1 MRASPHLPASP
12 LHPSTIRGSFV
23 RPMSLLRRT
32 VLTLAFTASSAP
44 ALAADMPI
52 ALPIADDA
60 APPPAPCPP
69 PPPPGGAL
77 AAALEAE
84 AAWSDPPPGIDRA
97 PLFLKKAALARAELG
112 HKAHAAAYLRAY
124 LADGRADP
132 EAAALLRQLEAALVP
147 LEIVLQ
153 ADPKDT
159 PITVQ
164 VERDGGPADVLP
176 PLLLPLQRDQGD
188 SGEQRGELLLDAG
201 RWVVVV
207 QSDGY
212 YRGQEHDVTVLSGI
226 VPPPVEA
233 TLAGRDPRIIRLGVS
248 ASPFV
253 LGAVG
258 LGLLIGGQSQYRATL
273 REGEQA
279 CAGGPYQCRQLL
291 TRAVTLRSTGTALLG
306 ASLGVG
312 TALVSAQASTRRRRI
327 LLWGGESILGLG
339 AVIGGA
345 IGVNL
350 AARDFNSIPPVD
362 WSDPIYQGPAKSAA
376 ARHSG
381 AAFVLGYGATLFVY
395 SVYYLMR
402 DQVNGVRA
410 EQHRRRDRG
419 RPFAL
424 SPAGLAF

>member
-1 MRASPHLPASP
+1 LPAQTALRS
-12 LHPSTIRGSFV
+12 LKIRGSFAW
-23 RPMSLLRRT
+23 PMSLLRRT
-32 VLTLAFTASSAP
+32 ALTLVLATSSAP
-44 ALAADMPI
+44 VFAADMPI
-52 ALPIADDA
+52 ALPIGGDVAE
-60 APPPAPCPP
+60 PPPPCPP
-69 PPPPGGAL
+69 PTPPGGAL
-77 AAALEAE
+77 AVALEAE

-97 PLFLKKAALARAELG
+97 PHFLKKAAIARAELG

-132 EAAALLRQLEAALVP
+132 EAAALLRQLDAALVP

-159 PITVQ
+159 SITVQ
-164 VERDGGPADVLP
+164 VEREGGPADVLP
-176 PLLLPLQRDQGD
+176 PLLVPLQREGDD
-188 SGEQRGELLLDAG
+188 SGRQRGEILVDAG

-207 QSDGY
+207 PSDGY
-212 YRGQEHDVTVLSGI
+212 YRAQEVEVTVLRGI
-226 VPPPVEA
+226 APPPVEA
-233 TLAGRDPRIIRLGVS
+233 TLVGRDPRFIRVGVS

-258 LGLLIGGQSQYRATL
+258 IGLTIGGHSQYRSTL

-279 CAGGPYQCRQLL
+279 CDGGPFQCRQLL
-291 TRAVTLRSTGTALLG
+291 TRAVTLRSTGAALLG

-312 TALVSAQASTRRRRI
+312 TALLSAQAGSRRRRI

-362 WSDPIYQGPAKSAA
+362 WSDPLYQGPAKSAA

-381 AAFVLGYGATLFVY
+381 AAFVLGYGASLFVY

-402 DQVNGVRA
+402 DQINGARA
-410 EQHRRRDRG
+410 EQHRRRDRD